1 MVETVFT
8 IAVILIVVGLLIAV
22 PVFTIEIPSGVA
34 TTLISLCKG
43 ACYLLPIKLLMP
55 IIIASFS
62 YHTFKFLWSVFL
74 RVKSFL
80 PTGGGT

>member
-1 MVETVFT
+1 MVQTIFT
-8 IAVILIVVGLLIAV
+8 ITVILITVGLLVAV
-22 PVFTIEIPSGVA
+22 PVFTIEIPTGVA
-34 TTLISLCKG
+34 TTLISICKS

-55 IIIASFS
+55 IIVASFS
-62 YHTFKFLWSVFL
+62 YHTFRFLWSIFL